1 MALFDTPPK
10 SDPRFLYGR
19 EKELSQL
26 VDHLKN
32 KDWVILLGTRRIGKT
47 SLASC
52 AINKLSYK
60 SVIIDARQGKNFA
73 MALVS
78 SLLKRSESTL
88 KVKADANVHGM
99 PLSLGVEYTKRLLN
113 EDLDMLLKKK
123 GRVVILVDEVQWFRN
138 PRSVGMLLAHIYD
151 FHYDK
156 VSFVIT
162 GSAIGTA
169 KAILEPGPRSALY
182 GRAISKME
190 VARWSPQVSIDFIKE
205 GCKEKKLYWDE
216 TLSLEA
222 EKRLGG
228 IPGWLTL
235 FGYNYARSE
244 NLEAAFRS
252 TTKEAFRII
261 ADELESI
268 GKSGIGSEKQIEILK
283 ILAKSPERFME
294 ISSDTGFNDATLSRN
309 LDTLS
314 RLGYIEK
321 NKEGNYA
328 ISDPVLKAYV
338 SENLIDKAFGVAK
351 GANPFTRE
359 NVDRV

>member
-19 EKELSQL
+19 EKELNDL
-26 VDHLKN
+26 VNHIKN
-32 KDWVILLGTRRIGKT
+32 KDWTILLGTRRIGKT
-47 SLASC
+47 SLARC
-52 AINKLSYK
+52 AINKLGYK
-60 SVIIDARQGKNFA
+60 SVIVDARQGSNFA
-73 MALVS
+73 VALVS
-78 SLLKRSESTL
+78 ALLHQSESTL
-88 KVKADANVHGM
+88 KVKAGAKIHGM
-99 PLSLGVEYTKRLLN
+99 PVSIDVEYTKRFLN
-113 EDLDMLLKKK
+113 ENLDGLLAKTS
-123 GRVVILVDEVQWFRN
+123 RLVVLVDEMQWFKN
-138 PRSVGMLLAHIYD
+138 PRGVVMLLAHIYD

-190 VARWSPQVSIDFIKE
+190 VGRWSPQVSISFIKE
-205 GCKEKKLYWDE
+205 GCKEKRLPWNE
-216 TLSLEA
+216 ELSFEA
-222 EKRLGG
+222 EKRLDG

-244 NLEAAFRS
+244 GLEPALRS

-261 ADELESI
+261 SEELSNI
-268 GKSGIGSEKQIEILK
+268 GKTGIGSEKQMEILR
-283 ILAKSPERFME
+283 ILAKNPERFKE
-294 ISSDTGFNDATLSRN
+294 ISSGTGFNDNTLSRN

-321 NKEGNYA
+321 NKEGSYI

-338 SENLIDKAFGVAK
+338 SENL
-351 GANPFTRE
+351 
-359 NVDRV
+359 

>member
-19 EKELSQL
+19 EKELSEL
-26 VDHLKN
+26 VNHLKN

-47 SLASC
+47 SLARC
-52 AINKLSYK
+52 AINKLGYK
-60 SVIIDARQGKNFA
+60 SAIVDARQGSNFA
-73 MALVS
+73 AALVS
-78 SLLKRSESTL
+78 ALLQQSESTL
-88 KVKADANVHGM
+88 KVKADAQFHGM
-99 PLSLGVEYTKRLLN
+99 PISFGVEYTKRFLN
-113 EDLDMLLKKK
+113 ENLDRLLAKAS
-123 GRVVILVDEVQWFRN
+123 RLVVLVDEVQWFKN
-138 PRSVGMLLAHIYD
+138 PRGVGMLLAHIYD
-151 FHYDK
+151 LHYDK

-190 VARWSPQVSIDFIKE
+190 VGRWGPQVSIDFIKD
-205 GCKEKKLYWDE
+205 GCKEKKLYCDE
-216 TLSLEA
+216 PLSLEA
-222 EKRLGG
+222 EKRLDG

-244 NLEAAFRS
+244 DLESALRS

-261 ADELESI
+261 AEELVNI
-268 GKSGIGSEKQIEILK
+268 GKAGIGSEKQIEILK
-283 ILAKSPERFME
+283 ILAKSPERFKE
-294 ISSDTGFNDATLSRN
+294 ISSDTGFNDTTLSRN

-314 RLGYIEK
+314 RLGYID
-321 NKEGNYA
+321 NSREGNYT

-338 SENLIDKAFGVAK
+338 LENL
-351 GANPFTRE
+351 
-359 NVDRV
+359 